1 LLHNLGSERIANA
14 SKNVIVTKLAN
25 GGLAIAAWNL
35 VDPDKHGSTQVIDL
49 DFHHLSSDAHVRV
62 QRVDEEHGNVL
73 KDYAAMGKPLD
84 PTEKQVDE
92 LNRESALPAPEETKL
107 QGGKLRLKLTPNT
120 LALIEIQP

>member
-1 LLHNLGSERIANA
+1 
-14 SKNVIVTKLAN
+14 
-25 GGLAIAAWNL
+25 
-35 VDPDKHGSTQVIDL
+35 
-49 DFHHLSSDAHVRV
+49 
-62 QRVDEEHGNVL
+62 L

-92 LNRESALPAPEETKL
+92 LNRESALSAPEETKL